1 MFNGTVSE
9 EAMIYYLD
17 NYGNPLI
24 AEYSDETAMMLHE
37 DHYKWHSYLFLPG
50 KDKVKDKEATEKKM
64 NEFMNYALVT
74 EDGKQ
79 KSLWY
84 VKIENFVLKTDIRST
99 VVYIES
105 QEKKVKQSVHWFCEV
120 KDFKVTEIC

>member
-50 KDKVKDKEATEKKM
+50 KNKVKDKEATEKKM

-84 VKIENFVLKTDIRST
+84 VNIENFGLKTDISST

-105 QEKKVKQSVHWFCEV
+105 QEKK
-120 KDFKVTEIC
+120 